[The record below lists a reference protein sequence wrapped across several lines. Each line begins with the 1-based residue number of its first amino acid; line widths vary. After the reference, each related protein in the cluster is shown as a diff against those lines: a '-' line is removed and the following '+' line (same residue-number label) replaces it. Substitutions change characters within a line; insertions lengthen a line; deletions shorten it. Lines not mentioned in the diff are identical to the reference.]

1 MKISEAFDETDVA
14 QPAPAPGR
22 RSDVLFAAK
31 AAAVRDLASL
41 DRALGPVLAGEA
53 VQLFDDRGLAK
64 LTLMAAEIESL
75 TRAVQV
81 KPLANPQE
89 RNELTELRSRWKIA
103 YKELESLR
111 TAQVGPLNDR
121 VKAIN
126 GIFKRVLEPGLAFDQ
141 SAERA
146 LLAYLNAER
155 DRERRER
162 AELDRQLVEAAAA
175 QARAEAAAAA
185 ATTDKARAKAGA
197 AAEAASQ
204 AIQAVEAEAPRP
216 AATRVRTDSGSTF
229 LTRRKV
235 VTIVAPELVP
245 WLWCCPDVARIT
257 KAALAGV
264 AIPGVVVEEIEGLS
278 VRHA

>member
-1 MKISEAFDETDVA
+1 
-14 QPAPAPGR
+14 
-22 RSDVLFAAK
+22 
-31 AAAVRDLASL
+31 
-41 DRALGPVLAGEA
+41 

-64 LTLMAAEIESL
+64 LALMAAEIESL
-75 TRAVQV
+75 TRAVQL
-81 KPLANPQE
+81 KPLASPKE
-89 RNELTELRSRWKIA
+89 RNDLTELRARWKIA
-103 YKELESLR
+103 FRELEILR
-111 TAQVGPLNDR
+111 SAQVGPLNDR

-155 DRERRER
+155 DRERREH
-162 AELDRQLVEAAAA
+162 AERDRLLVEAAAA
-175 QARAEAAAAA
+175 QARAEDDAAKAATEEDRVLAEGAYAAAI
-185 ATTDKARAKAGA
+185 RH
-197 AAEAASQ
+197 
-204 AIQAVEAEAPRP
+204 IQALETAAPRQ

-229 LTRRKV
+229 VQRRKI

-245 WLWCCPDVARIT
+245 REWCQPDLAKIT

-264 AIPGVVVEEIEGLS
+264 AIPGVAVEEVEGLS

>member
-1 MKISEAFDETDVA
+1 LKISEAFTEADAYHIPLSAE
-14 QPAPAPGR
+14 PG
-22 RSDVLFAAK
+22 VLT
-31 AAAVRDLASL
+31 
-41 DRALGPVLAGEA
+41 RALGPVLISDAC
-53 VQLFDDRGLAK
+53 QLFDERGLAK
-64 LTLMAAEIESL
+64 LTLMASEIESL

-103 YKELESLR
+103 FKELESLR

-126 GIFKRVLEPGLAFDQ
+126 SIFKRILEPGLAFDQ

-155 DRERRER
+155 DRERREH
-162 AELDRQLVEAAAA
+162 AERDRLLVEAAAA

-185 ATTDKARAKAGA
+185 ATTDKARDLANIKA
-197 AAEAASQ
+197 EVASRV
-204 AIQAVEAEAPRP
+204 IQAFEAQAPRP

-229 LTRRKV
+229 VTRRKI
-235 VTIVAPELVP
+235 VTVVAPELVP
-245 WLWCCPDVARIT
+245 REWCCPDVKRIE
-257 KAALAGV
+257 KAALSGV
-264 AIPGVVVEEIEGLS
+264 QIPGVIVEEVEGLT
-278 VRHA
+278 VRNA